1 MTEQLPQR
9 PRRTLR
15 SRLLSVTGA
24 AVLVTVVGSVLI
36 WHTQLGEF
44 LSPEADK
51 EPVVSGLNAPGVGAP
66 PPPTKLATG
75 SPANQPTRGPSSA
88 PTKAPKSEPTKPGS
102 TKPTTPAPT
111 KPAPTKSPKST
122 PTAEYGEQNI
132 NALSPK
138 LRARLK
144 KAIVA
149 ARADGV
155 RIQINSGR
163 RSTAKQ
169 QRLFDDAVKK
179 YGSAKAAS
187 RWVLP
192 PKYSAH
198 VQGKA
203 VDIKPAA
210 AMQWLD
216 KNGWRFGVC
225 RRYDNEPWHFEA
237 LTAPGTKCPPRE
249 PHSVA
254 KK

>member
-9 PRRTLR
+9 PRRTVR

-24 AVLVTVVGSVLI
+24 AVLVTVVGSLLI

-51 EPVVSGLNAPGVGAP
+51 EPVISGLNAPGVAGP
-66 PPPTKLATG
+66 PKPTQLATHSPTALPSKPVKPKATTSPKAKPTKT
-75 SPANQPTRGPSSA
+75 
-88 PTKAPKSEPTKPGS
+88 PKPV
-102 TKPTTPAPT
+102 
-111 KPAPTKSPKST
+111 PKEK
-122 PTAEYGEQNI
+122 PTAESGEESI
-132 NALSPK
+132 NGLSPI

-155 RIQINSGR
+155 TIRINSGR
-163 RSTAKQ
+163 RSAAKQ
-169 QRLFDDAVKK
+169 QRLLDEAIKK
-179 YGSAKAAS
+179 YGSYREAT

-192 PKYSAH
+192 PNKSAH

-216 KNGWRFGVC
+216 TNGWRFGVC

-237 LTAPGTKCPPRE
+237 LTSPGTKCPPRE
-249 PHSVA
+249 ASSTA

>member
-9 PRRTLR
+9 PSRPMR
-15 SRLLSVTGA
+15 SRLLSVTGV

-36 WHTQLGEF
+36 WHTQLGDF
-44 LSPEADK
+44 FAPTADK
-51 EPVVSGLNAPGVGAP
+51 EPVVSGLNAPGVSG
-66 PPPTKLATG
+66 PPPTTLATRTPQ
-75 SPANQPTRGPSSA
+75 ST
-88 PTKAPKSEPTKPGS
+88 PTKPKPTPTKS
-102 TKPTTPAPT
+102 SKPKPTKPKPT
-111 KPAPTKSPKST
+111 KPAPKK
-122 PTAEYGEQNI
+122 TAEYGELSI
-132 NALSPK
+132 DGLSPK

-163 RSTAKQ
+163 RSAAKQ
-169 QRLFDDAVKK
+169 QRLFDEAVKK

-192 PKYSAH
+192 PKDSAH

-203 VDIKPAA
+203 VDIKPVAA
-210 AMQWLD
+210 QQWLD
-216 KNGWRFGVC
+216 KNGWRYGVC

-237 LTAPGTKCPPRE
+237 LTAPGTRCPPRE
-249 PHSVA
+249 PHSVPHSGA